1 MYNWTF
7 FGAIS
12 YLFLFQASTWFT
24 ELISAQ
30 KYPDYADYQ
39 QRVGKFIPSLISS
52 LPGDF
57 SDKKAKPAGEKVE
70 KTNGKKGAVTR

>member
-7 FGAIS
+7 LGAIS

-24 ELISAQ
+24 ELISAE

-39 QRVGKFIPSLISS
+39 KRVGKFIPSLISS
-52 LPGDF
+52 LPGD
-57 SDKKAKPAGEKVE
+57 KKAKPAAEKVE
-70 KTNGKKGAVTR
+70 KMNGKKGPVKR